1 MPLLDHET
9 AMRQHYRRSADLREL
24 QYGTALDYL
33 VSGSAEDIRI
43 AYRILHRMD
52 YTDQEISEL
61 QRLTVGEGRMNYDY
75 IIVGGGSA
83 GCTLASRLTED
94 ADVSVLLLEAG
105 PDYPDFEQLPVDLK
119 NGNNVWRSAYGPHSW
134 GYTARGTP
142 QQEEPIIIPRGK
154 AMGGSS
160 SINGQVLFRGVPE
173 DYDNWAIWGNDEWS
187 FTKVLPYF
195 RRLEND
201 LDFGGDDF
209 HGNSGPIPVRRY
221 KREEW
226 LPVAAAFYDSCREL
240 GFPEDADQNH
250 PDSNGVAARPL
261 NNIDGVRMSTS
272 LTYLSMSRHR
282 LNLTVRGS
290 VVVRRILF
298 EGKKAIGVEAESN
311 GESFT
316 IFGEQIILS
325 GGAIAS
331 PQILMLS
338 GVGPADHLQEMGIPL
353 VHESP
358 GVGENLRDHPAV
370 FSLFRGVGD
379 PPDLDAPSIQVGLRF
394 SPPGTGT
401 RGDIQLAPI
410 LMTSEHRPASVQID
424 SDDFH
429 FGFSAALQNATT
441 AGRLRLA
448 STDPHVQPEL
458 FYDYLSDPVDRQR
471 LRAAVR
477 LGLEIA
483 EQPGFREFVAERL
496 SPTDEELASEAALDQ
511 WLLRNAYTQHHS
523 SGTCKMGP
531 GSDLDAVVD
540 QYCRVYGMENLRVVD
555 ASVMPD
561 VIRANTNAT
570 TIMIAERVAEFIKE
584 GK

>member
-1 MPLLDHET
+1 
-9 AMRQHYRRSADLREL
+9 
-24 QYGTALDYL
+24 
-33 VSGSAEDIRI
+33 
-43 AYRILHRMD
+43 
-52 YTDQEISEL
+52 
-61 QRLTVGEGRMNYDY
+61 MNYDY

-105 PDYPDFEQLPVDLK
+105 PDYPDFEQLPIDLK

-134 GYTARGTP
+134 GYTAKGTP

-226 LPVAAAFYDSCREL
+226 LPVAEAFYDSCREL

-338 GVGPADHLQEMGIPL
+338 GVGPADHLREIGIPL

-448 STDPHVQPEL
+448 SDDPHAQPEL

-496 SPTDEELASEAALDQ
+496 SPTDEDLASEAALDQ